1 MGRDPIPRRR
11 SFPGAPMRGPR
22 STRYQPR
29 FPAVVPVRGEGRSRV
44 THPFATLFAAEAA
57 LTVRL
62 ACVRHAASV
71 HPEPG
76 SNSSFGRPLE
86 GRLSSNQNK
95 EKAIGMMVGTRDR
108 VPLGI
113 GLSSEISAGILAGGG
128 PARVPIRF
136 PRYPV
141 FKVPGASSAPPR
153 RFLPSA
159 AQGDILRDLSLAVK
173 NFFQKVLSGFEV
185 PSLLLSIMLS
195 ERRNPRSPQTRVS
208 HYSYSVLPPQDLFYT
223 SLMNFRLPTCRT
235 QSFSFS
241 GSTLYT
247 LGATA
252 SPLSFTPPPSM
263 RRRASPTLCARPAS

>member
-1 MGRDPIPRRR
+1 MVRSPGSGSLWNWSLVGDLRRHPRRR
-11 SFPGAPMRGPR
+11 GPR
-22 STRYQPR
+22 TRSYPFSSVSGFQGS
-29 FPAVVPVRGEGRSRV
+29 RGV
-44 THPFATLFAAEAA
+44 L
-57 LTVRL
+57 
-62 ACVRHAASV
+62 
-71 HPEPG
+71 
-76 SNSSFGRPLE
+76 
-86 GRLSSNQNK
+86 
-95 EKAIGMMVGTRDR
+95 
-108 VPLGI
+108 
-113 GLSSEISAGILAGGG
+113 
-128 PARVPIRF
+128 
-136 PRYPV
+136 
-141 FKVPGASSAPPR
+141 SAPPR

-185 PSLLLSIMLS
+185 PPFLLSIMLS

>member
-44 THPFATLFAAEAA
+44 THPFATLYAAGAA

-95 EKAIGMMVGTRDR
+95 EKAIGMMVGTRNR
-108 VPLGI
+108 APHGI

-159 AQGDILRDLSLAVK
+159 AQGDILRDLSPAVK
-173 NFFQKVLSGFEV
+173 GLSRLFPGKGRLKGRFSRTTWGDALLVPFV
-185 PSLLLSIMLS
+185 PSTHLLHKPRKGAG
-195 ERRNPRSPQTRVS
+195 RRECDPAFRGASPQ
-208 HYSYSVLPPQDLFYT
+208 
-223 SLMNFRLPTCRT
+223 
-235 QSFSFS
+235 
-241 GSTLYT
+241 
-247 LGATA
+247 GA
-252 SPLSFTPPPSM
+252 P
-263 RRRASPTLCARPAS
+263 RRRGIPSALRRRPLLCKEAGRLSLRPASQIDR

>member
-1 MGRDPIPRRR
+1 MVR
-11 SFPGAPMRGPR
+11 S
-22 STRYQPR
+22 
-29 FPAVVPVRGEGRSRV
+29 
-44 THPFATLFAAEAA
+44 
-57 LTVRL
+57 
-62 ACVRHAASV
+62 
-71 HPEPG
+71 PG
-76 SNSSFGRPLE
+76 SGSSWNWSLVGDLR
-86 GRLSSNQNK
+86 RLH
-95 EKAIGMMVGTRDR
+95 
-108 VPLGI
+108 
-113 GLSSEISAGILAGGG
+113 AGGG

-159 AQGDILRDLSLAVK
+159 AQGDILRDLSPAVK

-208 HYSYSVLPPQDLFYT
+208 HYIYSVLPPQDLFYT

>member
-11 SFPGAPMRGPR
+11 SFPGALMRGPR

-44 THPFATLFAAEAA
+44 THPFATLSAAEAA

-113 GLSSEISAGILAGGG
+113 GLSSEISAGVMPAGA
-128 PARVPIRF
+128 PHAFLSVI

-141 FKVPGASSAPPR
+141 FKVPGAPSAPPR

-159 AQGDILRDLSLAVK
+159 AQGDILRAPPPAVK
-173 NFFQKVLSGFEV
+173 GLSRLFPGKGRLKGRF
-185 PSLLLSIMLS
+185 
-195 ERRNPRSPQTRVS
+195 RRTTWDDT
-208 HYSYSVLPPQDLFYT
+208 L
-223 SLMNFRLPTCRT
+223 RLPFGPCTHSLHKPRK
-235 QSFSFS
+235 
-241 GSTLYT
+241 
-247 LGATA
+247 GAGRQCGA
-252 SPLSFTPPPSM
+252 SRYSKYY
-263 RRRASPTLCARPAS
+263 CA

>member
-44 THPFATLFAAEAA
+44 THPFATLSAAEAA

-95 EKAIGMMVGTRDR
+95 EKAIGMMVRSPGSGSFMELVSRR
-108 VPLGI
+108 RSPPAPSPAGAPHAFLSVFLGI
-113 GLSSEISAGILAGGG
+113 RFS
-128 PARVPIRF
+128 RF
-136 PRYPV
+136 PGRLAPR
-141 FKVPGASSAPPR
+141 PAASFRPR
-153 RFLPSA
+153 RKEIYYATL
-159 AQGDILRDLSLAVK
+159 
-173 NFFQKVLSGFEV
+173 
-185 PSLLLSIMLS
+185 
-195 ERRNPRSPQTRVS
+195 RSPS
-208 HYSYSVLPPQDLFYT
+208 
-223 SLMNFRLPTCRT
+223 RT
-235 QSFSFS
+235 FFKK
-241 GSTLYT
+241 
-247 LGATA
+247 
-252 SPLSFTPPPSM
+252 F
-263 RRRASPTLCARPAS
+263 

>member
-11 SFPGAPMRGPR
+11 SFPGAFMRRPR

-44 THPFATLFAAEAA
+44 THPFATLSAAEAA

-76 SNSSFGRPLE
+76 SNSSFGRPE
-86 GRLSSNQNK
+86 GRLKFKNK

-113 GLSSEISAGILAGGG
+113 GLSSEISAGTFAGGG

-159 AQGDILRDLSLAVK
+159 AQGDILRDLSPAVK
-173 NFFQKVLSGFEV
+173 NFFQKVLSGFESFEK
-185 PSLLLSIMLS
+185 PSQWL
-195 ERRNPRSPQTRVS
+195 
-208 HYSYSVLPPQDLFYT
+208 
-223 SLMNFRLPTCRT
+223 
-235 QSFSFS
+235 
-241 GSTLYT
+241 
-247 LGATA
+247 ATA
-252 SPLSFTPPPSM
+252 PSSQM
-263 RRRASPTLCARPAS
+263 QLVYTTECSTMMQGFFSK

>member
-44 THPFATLFAAEAA
+44 THPFATLYAAEAA

-86 GRLSSNQNK
+86 GRLKFKNK

-113 GLSSEISAGILAGGG
+113 GLSSEISAGLIAGGG

-159 AQGDILRDLSLAVK
+159 AQRDILRDPSPAVK
-173 NFFQKVLSGFEV
+173 NFFQKVLSGFESFEK
-185 PSLLLSIMLS
+185 PSRWL
-195 ERRNPRSPQTRVS
+195 
-208 HYSYSVLPPQDLFYT
+208 
-223 SLMNFRLPTCRT
+223 
-235 QSFSFS
+235 
-241 GSTLYT
+241 
-247 LGATA
+247 ATA
-252 SPLSFTPPPSM
+252 PSSQM
-263 RRRASPTLCARPAS
+263 QLVYTTECSTMMQGFFSK

>member
-11 SFPGAPMRGPR
+11 SFPGAFMRRPR

-76 SNSSFGRPLE
+76 SNSSFGRPE

-108 VPLGI
+108 VPSWNWSLVGD
-113 GLSSEISAGILAGGG
+113 LRRPHAGGG

-141 FKVPGASSAPPR
+141 FKVPGACCPPR
-153 RFLPSA
+153 PAASFRPRRKEIYYATSRLPS
-159 AQGDILRDLSLAVK
+159 RT
-173 NFFQKVLSGFEV
+173 FFKKF
-185 PSLLLSIMLS
+185 
-195 ERRNPRSPQTRVS
+195 
-208 HYSYSVLPPQDLFYT
+208 
-223 SLMNFRLPTCRT
+223 
-235 QSFSFS
+235 
-241 GSTLYT
+241 
-247 LGATA
+247 
-252 SPLSFTPPPSM
+252 
-263 RRRASPTLCARPAS
+263 

>member
-1 MGRDPIPRRR
+1 MRR
-11 SFPGAPMRGPR
+11 PR

-44 THPFATLFAAEAA
+44 THPFATLFPAEAG

-76 SNSSFGRPLE
+76 SNSSFGRPS
-86 GRLSSNQNK
+86 RAPKFQNK

-108 VPLGI
+108 VPHGI

-141 FKVPGASSAPPR
+141 FKVPGASLPPR
-153 RFLPSA
+153 PAASFRPRRKEIYYAHPLPRSRGFLAFFPGGSA
-159 AQGDILRDLSLAVK
+159 SGACFPHMTWGDALLLPFGPRT
-173 NFFQKVLSGFEV
+173 
-185 PSLLLSIMLS
+185 PSLHKPRKCAGRR
-195 ERRNPRSPQTRVS
+195 ERGISTRE
-208 HYSYSVLPPQDLFYT
+208 D
-223 SLMNFRLPTCRT
+223 
-235 QSFSFS
+235 
-241 GSTLYT
+241 GS
-247 LGATA
+247 
-252 SPLSFTPPPSM
+252 
-263 RRRASPTLCARPAS
+263 RPNVPEPD

>member
-11 SFPGAPMRGPR
+11 SFPGAFMRRPR

-76 SNSSFGRPLE
+76 SNSSFGRPG
-86 GRLSSNQNK
+86 GRLSFENK

-108 VPLGI
+108 VPHGI
-113 GLSSEISAGILAGGG
+113 GLSSEISAGLMPAGA
-128 PARVPIRF
+128 PHAFLSVI

-141 FKVPGASSAPPR
+141 FKVPGASYSPRPAASFRPR
-153 RFLPSA
+153 RKEIYYATLRLPS
-159 AQGDILRDLSLAVK
+159 RT
-173 NFFQKVLSGFEV
+173 FFKKF
-185 PSLLLSIMLS
+185 
-195 ERRNPRSPQTRVS
+195 
-208 HYSYSVLPPQDLFYT
+208 
-223 SLMNFRLPTCRT
+223 
-235 QSFSFS
+235 
-241 GSTLYT
+241 
-247 LGATA
+247 
-252 SPLSFTPPPSM
+252 
-263 RRRASPTLCARPAS
+263 

>member
-76 SNSSFGRPLE
+76 SNSSFGRPLK

-95 EKAIGMMVGTRDR
+95 EKAIGMMVRSPGSGSFMELVSRR
-108 VPLGI
+108 RSPPASSPAGAPHAF
-113 GLSSEISAGILAGGG
+113 LSVI
-128 PARVPIRF
+128 

-159 AQGDILRDLSLAVK
+159 AQGDILRA
-173 NFFQKVLSGFEV
+173 
-185 PSLLLSIMLS
+185 
-195 ERRNPRSPQTRVS
+195 
-208 HYSYSVLPPQDLFYT
+208 
-223 SLMNFRLPTCRT
+223 
-235 QSFSFS
+235 
-241 GSTLYT
+241 
-247 LGATA
+247 
-252 SPLSFTPPPSM
+252 PPPVVKGLS
-263 RRRASPTLCARPAS
+263 RLFPGRGRLRGLFSTYDLGRRASIALRAVHTFPP

>member
-44 THPFATLFAAEAA
+44 THPFATLSAAEAA

-95 EKAIGMMVGTRDR
+95 EKAIGMMVGTRNR

-113 GLSSEISAGILAGGG
+113 GLSSEISAGLIAGGG

-141 FKVPGASSAPPR
+141 FKVPGAPSAPPR

-159 AQGDILRDLSLAVK
+159 AQGDILRDLSPAVK
-173 NFFQKVLSGFEV
+173 NFFQKVLSGFESFEK
-185 PSLLLSIMLS
+185 P
-195 ERRNPRSPQTRVS
+195 PRW
-208 HYSYSVLPPQDLFYT
+208 L
-223 SLMNFRLPTCRT
+223 
-235 QSFSFS
+235 
-241 GSTLYT
+241 
-247 LGATA
+247 ATA
-252 SPLSFTPPPSM
+252 PSSQM
-263 RRRASPTLCARPAS
+263 QLVYTTECSTMMQGFFSK

>member
-11 SFPGAPMRGPR
+11 SFPGAFMRRPR

-76 SNSSFGRPLE
+76 SNSSFGRPE
-86 GRLSSNQNK
+86 GRLSFENK

-108 VPLGI
+108 VPLWNWSLVGDLRRHPWPA
-113 GLSSEISAGILAGGG
+113 GAPHAFLSVI
-128 PARVPIRF
+128 

-141 FKVPGASSAPPR
+141 FKVPGACCPPR
-153 RFLPSA
+153 PAASFRPRRKEIYYATSRLPS
-159 AQGDILRDLSLAVK
+159 RT
-173 NFFQKVLSGFEV
+173 FFKKF
-185 PSLLLSIMLS
+185 
-195 ERRNPRSPQTRVS
+195 
-208 HYSYSVLPPQDLFYT
+208 
-223 SLMNFRLPTCRT
+223 
-235 QSFSFS
+235 
-241 GSTLYT
+241 
-247 LGATA
+247 
-252 SPLSFTPPPSM
+252 
-263 RRRASPTLCARPAS
+263 

>member
-44 THPFATLFAAEAA
+44 THPFATLYAAEAA

-76 SNSSFGRPLE
+76 SNSSFGRPR
-86 GRLSSNQNK
+86 GGALSSNQNK

-113 GLSSEISAGILAGGG
+113 GLSSEISAGVMPAGAPHAFLSVFLG
-128 PARVPIRF
+128 IRF
-136 PRYPV
+136 SRFPGRLAPRPA
-141 FKVPGASSAPPR
+141 ASFRPR
-153 RFLPSA
+153 RKEIYYATS
-159 AQGDILRDLSLAVK
+159 
-173 NFFQKVLSGFEV
+173 
-185 PSLLLSIMLS
+185 
-195 ERRNPRSPQTRVS
+195 RSPS
-208 HYSYSVLPPQDLFYT
+208 
-223 SLMNFRLPTCRT
+223 RT
-235 QSFSFS
+235 FFKK
-241 GSTLYT
+241 
-247 LGATA
+247 
-252 SPLSFTPPPSM
+252 F
-263 RRRASPTLCARPAS
+263 

>member
-1 MGRDPIPRRR
+1 
-11 SFPGAPMRGPR
+11 
-22 STRYQPR
+22 
-29 FPAVVPVRGEGRSRV
+29 
-44 THPFATLFAAEAA
+44 
-57 LTVRL
+57 
-62 ACVRHAASV
+62 
-71 HPEPG
+71 
-76 SNSSFGRPLE
+76 
-86 GRLSSNQNK
+86 
-95 EKAIGMMVGTRDR
+95 MVGTRDR
-108 VPLGI
+108 APLGI

-141 FKVPGASSAPPR
+141 FKVPGAPGAPPR
-153 RFLPSA
+153 RFLSSA
-159 AQGDILRDLSLAVK
+159 AQGDILRNLSPAVK

-185 PSLLLSIMLS
+185 PPFLLSIKLS

-241 GSTLYT
+241 GSTLYA

>member
-44 THPFATLFAAEAA
+44 THPFATLYAAGAA

-76 SNSSFGRPLE
+76 SNSSFGRPLK

-95 EKAIGMMVGTRDR
+95 EKAIGMMVGTRDGFLLELVSR
-108 VPLGI
+108 RRSPPA
-113 GLSSEISAGILAGGG
+113 SLAGGG

-141 FKVPGASSAPPR
+141 FKVPGAPSAPPR

-173 NFFQKVLSGFEV
+173 NFFQKVLSGFKCRIS
-185 PSLLLSIMLS
+185 PSKS
-195 ERRNPRSPQTRVS
+195 
-208 HYSYSVLPPQDLFYT
+208 
-223 SLMNFRLPTCRT
+223 
-235 QSFSFS
+235 
-241 GSTLYT
+241 
-247 LGATA
+247 
-252 SPLSFTPPPSM
+252 
-263 RRRASPTLCARPAS
+263 